1 MIGVE
6 FFFSSFNSESGVVD
20 VVMRNS
26 LILNQVQFLEFRF
39 LFFISEL
46 SPLLKFLEIAAFGR
60 TRNFIN

>member
-39 LFFISEL
+39 LFSFQ
-46 SPLLKFLEIAAFGR
+46 
-60 TRNFIN
+60 NCHHC